1 MIKPGHFH
9 ANEEE
14 DESQSILQVV
24 EAGCHPCE
32 QEEQRPQPQNRKD
45 IGGEDNER
53 LPGDAEDCRNAIH
66 GKDDVGDLDEY
77 QRDQERGPKPTA
89 SVTDEE
95 LLTMEI
101 LRNRDQT
108 PE

>member
-45 IGGEDNER
+45 IGGEDNEGF
-53 LPGDAEDCRNAIH
+53 PGDAEDCRNAVH
-66 GKDDVGDLDEY
+66 RKDDVGDLDEY
-77 QRDQERGPKPTA
+77 QRDQERRPKPKA
-89 SVTDEE
+89 PVSDEE
-95 LLTMEI
+95 FLPMEI
-101 LRNRDQT
+101 WRKRYQV